1 MHLAQPHALHP
12 GRPGNRARVPAP
24 RALVRP
30 RPCLAPALLALLVTV
45 VALAAPADA
54 DAEAERVVL
63 AGVPD
68 NLADAT
74 HTVLVPWQI
83 EIVRTP
89 QTLTADP
96 DQARRDAGAVAERAR
111 AGAVV
116 WLAPAAPGFTL
127 WVYDTS
133 SRQVHS
139 RPLATAPP
147 FDEPTA
153 ASVALSIKT
162 MLRHSSVAPPAERIA
177 PPAPAPAVGHEP
189 GPEPGSDLGTDRPL
203 KVFEILA
210 RASLRLSVPAPD
222 PDEPGIEPRLG
233 LGAAWWPA
241 FASGYGAS
249 IEVELGPG
257 LSVSKSGLRGEL
269 EDVSASLAV
278 HRRIASSA
286 WPDGRVAFVPALGL
300 GLHVVHLTG
309 DLQSGR
315 GSADITYVLPSADAG
330 IDVRVRLGRVFQIGA
345 GLRAS
350 LMLRTHD
357 FEVDMRPVSTSPA
370 FQMTSGITVS
380 ASL

>member
-1 MHLAQPHALHP
+1 MHLALPHALHP
-12 GRPGNRARVPAP
+12 GRPGDRVRVPAS

-30 RPCLAPALLALLVTV
+30 RPCLAPALLALLLAVL
-45 VALAAPADA
+45 ALATPADA
-54 DAEAERVVL
+54 HAEAERVVL

-83 EIVRTP
+83 EIVRTHQP
-89 QTLTADP
+89 LTADP
-96 DQARRDAGAVAERAR
+96 DQARRDAGVVAERAR

-177 PPAPAPAVGHEP
+177 PTPAPAPAPAP
-189 GPEPGSDLGTDRPL
+189 GLDLETGQSL
-203 KVFEILA
+203 EVFEILA

-222 PDEPGIEPRLG
+222 PDQPGIEPRLA

-241 FASGYGAS
+241 FAAGFGAS
-249 IEVELGPG
+249 VEVELGPG

-278 HRRIASSA
+278 HRRVPWNA
-286 WPDGRVAFVPALGL
+286 WQDGRVAFVPALGL
-300 GLHVVHLTG
+300 GLHVMHLTG

-315 GSADITYVLPSADAG
+315 GSADITYLLPSADAG

-350 LMLRTHD
+350 LMLRRHD
-357 FEVDMRPVSTSPA
+357 YEVDMRPVSTSPA